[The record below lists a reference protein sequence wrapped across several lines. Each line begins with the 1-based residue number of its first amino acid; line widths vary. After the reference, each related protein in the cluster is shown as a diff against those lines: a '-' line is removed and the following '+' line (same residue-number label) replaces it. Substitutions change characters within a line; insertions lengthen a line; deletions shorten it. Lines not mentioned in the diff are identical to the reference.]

1 MLRGD
6 LPWKIDAPSWI
17 SIAATTGSPRI
28 GGSVSR
34 SRGTTSWN
42 RVFGRILLSGCYRL
56 EFFVT
61 WGSRLTIERSKD
73 TAVDGGASQQ
83 GGQFSCRQGVSFWCR
98 LTRRI
103 RWGAGRGPAGR
114 ESDPEGRSVADRFRR
129 RTAPARTLP
138 SGERAVSGRGAG
150 RRRFVGGVVDSRAGD
165 RDGSPQGPGLACEAR
180 YAVRQ
185 PGPQGS
191 HLTQSDESP
200 VLTAPAAR
208 GQARQPR
215 RSHATTFCM
224 LMHKW
229 PGGIADI
236 GMPTSPTGLGRPR
249 GARP

>member
-1 MLRGD
+1 MVAHR
-6 LPWKIDAPSWI
+6 
-17 SIAATTGSPRI
+17 
-28 GGSVSR
+28 
-34 SRGTTSWN
+34 N
-42 RVFGRILLSGCYRL
+42 R
-56 EFFVT
+56 
-61 WGSRLTIERSKD
+61 
-73 TAVDGGASQQ
+73 

-103 RWGAGRGPAGR
+103 RWGAGPPDVNRIRKAVLSQTGSAG
-114 ESDPEGRSVADRFRR
+114 
-129 RTAPARTLP
+129 
-138 SGERAVSGRGAG
+138 G

-165 RDGSPQGPGLACEAR
+165 RDRSPQGPGLACEAR